1 MRPIVT
7 DRVAWSVCHTSEPCK
22 NGWTDRDAI
31 WIGDSTWLREPCI
44 RSGLDPHG
52 QGQLWGGKGRPIVKY
67 RDTLQ
72 SSVQKRLNR
81 SRCCLG
87 SWLTWAQGGNHI
99 LHGVLTSHGKGQ
111 FLGKAALIVKY
122 SYFLLWAVQNGCTGQ
137 FSIWVVDSGGPKE
150 AQFNRIC
157 QVAPMYRHGRA
168 HWRHLANMIE
178 RLRRR
183 CSLVSDYFGYLLYTC
198 WNSCCTLV

>member
-72 SSVQKRLNR
+72 SSVQKRQNR

-87 SWLTWAQGGNHI
+87 CGLRWAQGSHALDRSSDSPMGRGNFGQKGHPQKSIETLCSNLCEYGWIDCHAVWIMISEWPKGSRIRWGPDPPWEGAI
-99 LHGVLTSHGKGQ
+99 LG
-111 FLGKAALIVKY
+111 
-122 SYFLLWAVQNGCTGQ
+122 
-137 FSIWVVDSGGPKE
+137 E
-150 AQFNRIC
+150 RITDC
-157 QVAPMYRHGRA
+157 KV
-168 HWRHLANMIE
+168 
-178 RLRRR
+178 
-183 CSLVSDYFGYLLYTC
+183 
-198 WNSCCTLV
+198 